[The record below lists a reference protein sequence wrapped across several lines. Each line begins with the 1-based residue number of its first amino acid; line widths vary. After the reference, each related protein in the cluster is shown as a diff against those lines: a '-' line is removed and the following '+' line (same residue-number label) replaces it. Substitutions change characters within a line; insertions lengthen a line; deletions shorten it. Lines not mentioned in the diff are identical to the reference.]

1 MIRLANYDD
10 LNRIMEIYQE
20 ARNYMEAN
28 GNPDQWGKNHPPRQ
42 LLEEDIKKGQLYVY
56 TENDEA
62 LTEDLER
69 AQIHGVFAFIIGS
82 DPTYAYIEDGAW
94 LNDEVYGT
102 IHRIAGDGVAK
113 GVFEKCLDFCKSQIV
128 NLRIDTHHNNLT
140 MQHLVEKNGF
150 EKCGIVY
157 MEDGSP
163 RIAYQYLAG

>member
-62 LTEDLER
+62 LTED
-69 AQIHGVFAFIIGS
+69 
-82 DPTYAYIEDGAW
+82 
-94 LNDEVYGT
+94 
-102 IHRIAGDGVAK
+102 
-113 GVFEKCLDFCKSQIV
+113 
-128 NLRIDTHHNNLT
+128 
-140 MQHLVEKNGF
+140 
-150 EKCGIVY
+150 
-157 MEDGSP
+157 
-163 RIAYQYLAG
+163 